1 MESHQSALTYWQV
14 IEQFFYFD
22 PALLSDPGL
31 VMRIVLQIFL
41 FMGSAFFSGSETALF
56 SLSRLDLQQLLRK
69 GHPNARTLHSL
80 LDSPRKLIISILC
93 GNELINIAAVANMTG
108 ILVTLY
114 GAGKGGMLSIAVMVP
129 LLLLFGE
136 VTPKTIAVTN
146 PVRISAGVVAAPLD
160 LWVRIVSPLRWLIR
174 WAAERV
180 TNWIVGQEKAP
191 ENLLQLDEFRSI
203 VDEVTSEGELDATE
217 SFLIHHLLDA
227 GVTEIVE
234 IMTPRTRV
242 SFIDGELGITDM
254 VSRFKEIRH
263 SRVPVY
269 RGHTDNIVGMLHL
282 ENILPL
288 VMDQADHTEI
298 KPEEIISPPIV
309 VPPTKKVDEMFDYFK
324 TNNTRIAIVLNEFGG
339 VEGVVTMRDVLTFI
353 FGHLSGEVRGQAFYE
368 EQDEDIYEVPGDM
381 RLVDFNNLTNF
392 DIRDPRMTSIGGV
405 VFRHLDRLPCEGDE
419 VLVEV
424 IRITVLEVVEQRIAR
439 LRVARDG
446 SEEEEVP
453 GPETDHGPVPGNDD
467 GRGGGR

>member
-1 MESHQSALTYWQV
+1 MESLQPDPTYWQL
-14 IEQFFYFD
+14 IEQFLYFD
-22 PALLSDPGL
+22 PDLLADPDIAL
-31 VMRIVLQIFL
+31 RIVLQVFL
-41 FMGSAFFSGSETALF
+41 LMGSAFFSGSETALF
-56 SLSRLDLQQLLRK
+56 SLSRLDLQQLMRS
-69 GHPNARTLHSL
+69 GHPRSETLQSL
-80 LDSPRKLIISILC
+80 LDSPRRLIISLLC

-108 ILVTLY
+108 ILVVLY
-114 GAGKGGMLSIAVMVP
+114 GPGKGGVISVVVMVP

-146 PVRISAGVVAAPLD
+146 PVRISAGLVATPLN
-160 LWVRIVSPLRWLIR
+160 LWVRFVSPLRWLIR

-242 SFIDGELGITDM
+242 SFIDGDLEISEM
-254 VSRFKEIRH
+254 VSRFQEIRH

-269 RGHTDNIVGMLHL
+269 RGHPDNIIGMLHL
-282 ENILPL
+282 ENVLPL
-288 VMDQADHTEI
+288 VMDHVDHNTI
-298 KPEEIISPPIV
+298 KPGEIISPPIV

-324 TNNTRIAIVLNEFGG
+324 TNNTRVAIVLNEFGG

-353 FGHLSGEVRGQAFYE
+353 FGHLSGEVREQTIHE
-368 EQDEDIYEVPGDM
+368 EREEEIYEVPGDM

-405 VFRHLDRLPCEGDE
+405 AFRHLDRLPRAGDE
-419 VLVEV
+419 VVVEG
-424 IRITVLEVVEQRIAR
+424 IRITVLEVQEQRIAR

-446 SEEEEVP
+446 AEEEEDSSGRDIP
-453 GPETDHGPVPGNDD
+453 AATGRTDNDSEAEE
-467 GRGGGR
+467 